1 MRLDFQKSI
10 QLKTKD
16 IDSAHYGFFLIGIYN
31 VDTSTVKPSKSCTNV
46 I

>member
-10 QLKTKD
+10 QLKTKG
-16 IDSAHYGFFLIGIYN
+16 IDCAHYGFFLIGLYIY
-31 VDTSTVKPSKSCTNV
+31 